1 MKKYLK
7 KILIIATAVICALS
21 IHITVGALSFNGSDV
36 NFDDVLDFVDSILRP
51 STTAPDENN
60 TTTTTET
67 TTASGQTTT
76 DPVNNQG
83 TGTITTTTDNY
94 TTVAD
99 NNNGGS
105 SNNNSGG
112 SNSSANSGGLN
123 VNPFTTEMSP
133 TEEDSSMSFESSLSE
148 LFEKDTAAVIIQP
161 TTTEVYTIG
170 GNLVV
175 NNGGSNDD
183 FTWQKAALIAAAVL
197 LAVLVALF
205 VALLV
210 QRSRRYESK
219 GTGVRYDDTNK
230 SKSDENNGPVPVEI
244 MTQDRIAEL
253 LGASVKKGENGYEIS
268 GKDSAA
274 AIKNA
279 VLLDQLKNSYSDPL
293 IRKYTED
300 PVVFSSQSGLNLD
313 EDSITGA
320 EVLNATD
327 ALLQDITADEKYAS
341 DTRGISMNL
350 DEIDKAVSSEGTR
363 ECPECHKPVGG
374 TDVFCHNCGAYVG

>member
-7 KILIIATAVICALS
+7 KTLIVITAVICAFS
-21 IHITVGALSFNGSDV
+21 IHITVGALNFNDTEVSI
-36 NFDDVLDFVDSILRP
+36 DDIWDFIQSVI
-51 STTAPDENN
+51 TTSPDENN

-67 TTASGQTTT
+67 TTASGTTTT

-83 TGTITTTTDNY
+83 VRTITTTTDNY

-99 NNNGGS
+99 GNNGGG
-105 SNNNSGG
+105 NNYGG
-112 SNSSANSGGLN
+112 NGGNSSSGGLN
-123 VNPFTTEMSP
+123 VNPGTTEMP
-133 TEEDSSMSFESSLSE
+133 VTEEDSSTSFESSLGE
-148 LFEKDTAAVIIQP
+148 LLENDTAAVIIQP
-161 TTTEVYTIG
+161 NTTEVYTLG
-170 GNLVV
+170 GSLVV
-175 NNGGSNDD
+175 NNGSGDDD

-210 QRSRRYESK
+210 QRSRRYEHK
-219 GTGVRYDDTNK
+219 GTGVRYDDTDK
-230 SKSDENNGPVPVEI
+230 PKTDENNGPVPVEI
-244 MTQDRIAEL
+244 MTKERIAEL

-268 GKDSAA
+268 GRDSAA

-300 PVVFSSQSGLNLD
+300 PVVFSPQAGLNLD
-313 EDSITGA
+313 ENSVTGA
-320 EVLNATD
+320 EVLSATN
-327 ALLQDITADEKYAS
+327 ALLEDITADEKYAA

-374 TDVFCHNCGAYVG
+374 TDVFCHSCGAYVG